1 MRDRHPSAA
10 QRRTRAAVALA
21 GASTVLIS
29 LFPAARAIAT
39 FDLTRLAGADRYATG
54 ATVATGSF
62 TSADT
67 VVVATGTNF
76 PDALA
81 GNYIAG
87 QSGSPILL
95 TQKDV
100 VPAATQ
106 AAIAALNPSTIVIL
120 GGTDAIAAGGV
131 PTGAEVRRIDGATRY
146 ATAVAAAEA
155 GATIASIGGVKTAIV
170 ASGENFPD
178 ALAAGPAAWANG
190 LPLLL
195 TPKSSL
201 DAGTRAFLANK
212 SIGKVILMGGTAAIE
227 ESVATSIR
235 TVNAAT
241 PLAVDRIAGAD
252 RTETARLF
260 AEYSVAK
267 LGFRSDGIDVAR
279 GDLYPDALAGGPHAG
294 NDKQPILLTA
304 SPTVASNSVGT
315 GVIRYATDHSN
326 ALAGGHVLGG
336 TGAVSTATELEIE
349 AAARGARSN
358 TTFAVSGDR
367 EERELGA
374 AGSRTCTV
382 PGLSD
387 GVFDARLF
395 PSENVIVATDG
406 TVTFV
411 DSNGDHVADES
422 GVGANIV
429 QVNGVTV
436 VPSAEQN
443 DVAATG
449 SLATLSFTIQ
459 GTAPD
464 DVTLVVW
471 QDEPTL
477 TPQALDLRS
486 PSTASTSSA
495 PSEKFGFGCRT
506 AFTNEAPS
514 GSIGSVVVTAVDKDN
529 DSFATAAATYF
540 YDANDVF
547 QLSSGGACGAV
558 APGVFESALSPGDS
572 VSGSYSQDAS
582 VASTFCL
589 ADTAPV
595 NPAGVTFTP
604 LSTQVVVKIT
614 ESPTPSTDAYSVYR
628 VARPA
633 SGTCPDFQST
643 TGRGSYAAVGSV
655 ADPTPGVSTS
665 ATAEFTDNGLTDGTT
680 YCYVVTALDDG
691 DESSGTSEF
700 EQAPGSVAATSNPT
714 IVDVRTEDNGVV
726 GVVDG
731 GDVHRFIFSE
741 PMALAIDDQ
750 FEKYRI
756 QDNDPTPTI
765 VDVWCQVG
773 DGNDID
779 PASADCGLNA
789 ASVTIGGTSYAAG
802 RVLTV
807 QIGTAAG
814 VITVQ
819 SGTTPGLLYPATIT
833 NVSAG
838 WKSSGGSQLGLESGD
853 VVIDVQPFSGP

>member
-1 MRDRHPSAA
+1 MQHRHPSAA
-10 QRRTRAAVALA
+10 RRRTRAAVALV
-21 GASTVLIS
+21 GAVTVLIGG
-29 LFPAARAIAT
+29 FPAALAIAT
-39 FDLTRLAGADRYATG
+39 FDLTRLAGGDRYATG
-54 ATVATGSF
+54 ASVAMGSF
-62 TSADT
+62 RSANT
-67 VVVATGTNF
+67 VVVATGMNF

-87 QSGSPILL
+87 QTGSPIVL

-106 AAIAALNPSTIVIL
+106 AAIEALNPATVVIL

-131 PTGAEVRRIDGATRY
+131 PTGAEVRRIAGATRY

-155 GATIASIGGVKTAIV
+155 GGTVASLGGVKTAIV

-178 ALAAGPAAWANG
+178 ALSAGPAAWAHG

-195 TPKSSL
+195 TPRSSL
-201 DAGTRAFLANK
+201 DDGTRAFLADN

-227 ESVATSIR
+227 DSVAASIR
-235 TVNAAT
+235 MINTAT
-241 PLAVDRIAGAD
+241 PLVVDRIAGAD

-260 AEYSVAK
+260 AEYGIAK

-294 NDKQPILLTA
+294 NDKHPILLTA

-315 GVIRYATDHSN
+315 GVIKYATDHSN
-326 ALAGGHVLGG
+326 SLASGHVFGG
-336 TGAVSTATELEIE
+336 TSAVSTATELEIE

-358 TTFAVSGDR
+358 ATFSVGGDR
-367 EERELGA
+367 EESELGP

-395 PSENVIVATDG
+395 PSENIVVATDG

-411 DSNGDHVADES
+411 DSNDDDIADEP

-449 SLATLSFTIQ
+449 SPGTLSFTIQ
-459 GTAPD
+459 GAAPD

-471 QDEPTL
+471 QDAASL

-486 PSTASTSSA
+486 PATASTSSA

-506 AFTNEAPS
+506 AFMNEAPS

-529 DSFATAAATYF
+529 DSFATASATYF

-547 QLSSGGACGAV
+547 QMSSGGACGAV
-558 APGVFESALSPGDS
+558 VAGAFESALSPGDS
-572 VSGSYSQDAS
+572 VSGTYSQDVS

-589 ADTAPV
+589 MDSAPV

-604 LSTQVVVKIT
+604 FATQILVKIT
-614 ESPTPSTDAYSVYR
+614 ESPTPSTDGYNVYR
-628 VARPA
+628 VARPI
-633 SGTCPDFQST
+633 SGTCPDFQSAA
-643 TGRGSYAAVGSV
+643 GRPSYTAVGSV
-655 ADPTPGVSTS
+655 ADPTPGTSTS
-665 ATAEFTDNGLTDGTT
+665 ATAEFTDTGLTDGTT
-680 YCYVVTALDDG
+680 YCYVVTAADDG

-700 EQAPGSVAATSNPT
+700 AQAPGSIGGSSNPT
-714 IVDVRTEDNGVV
+714 IVDVRAEDNGVV

-731 GDVHRFIFSE
+731 RDVHRFIFSE
-741 PMALAIDDQ
+741 PMALTIDDQ
-750 FEKYRI
+750 FEAYRI
-756 QDNDPTPTI
+756 ADSDAIPTI

-773 DGNDID
+773 DGNDMD

-789 ASVTIGGTSYAAG
+789 ASVTIGGTTYAAG

-807 QIGTAAG
+807 HIGTAAG
-814 VITVQ
+814 VISVQ
-819 SGTTPGLLYPATIT
+819 GGTTPGLSYPATIT

-838 WKSSGGSQLGLESGD
+838 WKSAAGSQLGLEAGD
-853 VVIDVQPFSGP
+853 VSIDVQPFTGP